1 MSKLQ
6 LMRAGYITVM
16 PLMVGVMPFGVVF
29 GALASAAGMSVW
41 EALGMS
47 IFVIAGSSQFV
58 AVGLIADSAPI
69 AIIVFTTF
77 IINLRHFLYSA
88 SLASF
93 LRPVSGIWKAVLGYF
108 MIDEVYAAVIKRQQL
123 GEFTPD
129 EFKWYFL
136 GGGLNLGSLWW
147 LTTVVGVW
155 LGNVIPEDMTT
166 VLAFTLPLIFTA
178 IVVPLVTSSPQL
190 MSALSAALTAI
201 LFAPL
206 PNNLNLIVAAFVGI
220 AVGLMMETHQL
231 RRSRVVLP

>member
-1 MSKLQ
+1 MSRYR
-6 LMRAGYITVM
+6 LMRAGYVSVM
-16 PLMVGVMPFGVVF
+16 PLMVGVAPFGVVF
-29 GALASAAGMSVW
+29 GALASGAKMSVW

-58 AVGLIADSAPI
+58 AVGLITDNAPI

-93 LRPVSGIWKAVLGYF
+93 LRPISGLWKAILAYF
-108 MIDEVYAAVIKRQQL
+108 MIDEVYAAVIKRQQQ

-136 GGGLNLGSLWW
+136 GGGLNLATLWW
-147 LTTVVGVW
+147 LTAVIGVW
-155 LGNVIPEDMTT
+155 LGNIIPEDTT
-166 VLAFTLPLIFTA
+166 TLLAFTLPLVFTA
-178 IVVPLVTSSPQL
+178 IVVPLISASPQL
-190 MSALSAALTAI
+190 LSALSAASTAI
-201 LFAPL
+201 VFAPL

-220 AVGLMMETHQL
+220 AVGLMMETRQL
-231 RRSRVVLP
+231 RHETEVS